1 MDYLILVEIVQCRNN
16 LLNQKCDLLLIPR
29 LRPRHALEHIHQNV
43 HLTRDVGVMRVVDD
57 AADAKHIGVKDLFKD
72 LCLLLNALSFLLS
85 KVLRVVRCYSL
96 FWISFVI
103 YLLHRLG
110 VRGKSV
116 TIMRQHITHCVK
128 LKYIASRRVLDANLI
143 VLFIGVQEPRLLSL

>member
-1 MDYLILVEIVQCRNN
+1 MRDSVIEDLDRCRGELGLHSDVLRAKIAVDYLILVEIVQCRNN

-96 FWISFVI
+96 
-103 YLLHRLG
+103 
-110 VRGKSV
+110 
-116 TIMRQHITHCVK
+116 
-128 LKYIASRRVLDANLI
+128 
-143 VLFIGVQEPRLLSL
+143 